1 MKTIFMTGT
10 STGLGKAAVK
20 LFAGKGWKVIAT
32 MRNPQNETELHQ
44 LPNVHLMALDVTN
57 AAQITEVAAE
67 VIANHDIDVVFN
79 NAGYGLAGPFEAAT
93 DEQILNNINTNLI
106 GVMRVTKAF
115 IPYFRQKGNGLFI
128 TTTSIGGTI
137 TMPLNSVYHA
147 AKFGVEGW
155 SESLGYELESFGIKV
170 KTVAPGGI
178 ATDFAGRSLDVT
190 QHDSYQEVFEKVYSV
205 FTNPER
211 RSTYSSAEQIAEVV
225 YEAATDGKQQVKYL
239 AGEDAKSYYALR
251 NSLSQDDFR
260 EEVKKIFLN

>member
-20 LFAGKGWKVIAT
+20 LFAAKGWKVIAT
-32 MRNPQNETELHQ
+32 MRSPEQETELNQ
-44 LPNVHLMALDVTN
+44 LANVHLMALDVTN
-57 AAQITEVAAE
+57 AAQTAQVAAE
-67 VIANHDIDVVFN
+67 VIAHHDVDVVFN
-79 NAGYGLAGPFEAAT
+79 NAGYGLAGAFEGAT

-115 IPYFRQKGNGLFI
+115 ISHFREQGKGLFI

-155 SESLGYELESFGIKV
+155 SECLSYELEPFGIAV

-178 ATDFAGRSLDVT
+178 ATDFAGRSLDVI
-190 QHDSYQEVFEKVYSV
+190 QHEAYQAVFEKVYAV
-205 FTNPER
+205 FANPER
-211 RSTYSSAEQIAEVV
+211 RNTYSSAEQIAEVV
-225 YEAATDGKQQVKYL
+225 YEAATDGKQQLKYF
-239 AGEDAKSYYALR
+239 AGEDAKGYFALR
-251 NSLSQDDFR
+251 SSMSQDDFR
-260 EEVKKIFLN
+260 QEVKKIFLN